1 MKVNLQHGTWAD
13 QFTGEA
19 YRVEITNKHGE
30 RIDIVE
36 TEDGQFRI
44 VAGPGRS
51 FSFSPEAPGMVKIEI
66 KS

>member
-13 QFTGEA
+13 QFTGES
-19 YRVEITNKHGE
+19 YRVEITNKNGE

-36 TEDGQFRI
+36 TQDGGFRI
-44 VAGPGRS
+44 NAGPGRS
-51 FSFSPEAPGMVKIEI
+51 FSFSPDSPGSVVVEI